1 MFQFDKKSLAR
12 FQHKLEKDFPRVAKK
27 EGLELVK
34 KAATELRNDV
44 KAAAP
49 MRTGDLKRS
58 VYVKLL
64 RDKFGEPHAAD
75 VRIRTGKKE
84 QAKNRDG
91 FYWRFLEHGTVNM
104 DAQPFVHP
112 TIERFRPKMKK
123 YTDAYLKAL
132 ADDFNKP

>member
-1 MFQFDKKSLAR
+1 MFQFDKKSLDR
-12 FQHKLEKDFPRVAKK
+12 LQHKLEKEFPREAKK
-27 EGLELVK
+27 QGRELVK

-49 MRTGDLKRS
+49 MDTGTLRRS
-58 VYVKLL
+58 IYVKLL

-75 VRIRTGKKE
+75 VRIKTGKKA

-91 FYWRFLEHGTVNM
+91 FYWRFLEHGTVKI

-132 ADDFNKP
+132 ADEFNKP